1 MLFGDVLSAVVM
13 VNLASD
19 MNSGRISLQCRRYVG
34 AEYGT
39 LDKSVRCR
47 HLGL

>member
-1 MLFGDVLSAVVM
+1 MLNNVHLLDVSYVTTY
-13 VNLASD
+13 
-19 MNSGRISLQCRRYVG
+19 ISLQCRCYVG

-39 LDKSVRCR
+39 LDESVRCR